1 MAPKKEDP
9 PATYLTP
16 IHLEG
21 DQIIISNSFFKK
33 RKRKFIVIPKAK
45 HRTVMVHMQ
54 EGQLFFLLA

>member
-21 DQIIISNSFFKK
+21 DQIIISNSLKK
-33 RKRKFIVIPKAK
+33 KRKFIVIPKAK